1 MSSRR
6 FRAGIRTRI
15 TVMVLIGAVL
25 TTAVTLVIAD
35 ISIQGYAI
43 QQSQAQEQRNLNVA
57 MLIQH
62 SEFGQNISI
71 DPSGNMVIDASKNYN
86 DSSSANDYGRLSLN
100 TSTAY
105 VDQVRTLLGNNVA
118 VSIYQCTNQV
128 DQPSLDTTGKLCPR
142 ISTTLQHQTA
152 LGNGPREVNSS
163 SSPISLSPTVLQDLG
178 LQTGSNGVT
187 ARTAT
192 KTLQETLDGVQY
204 LSIYQTLTD
213 PSNHIIGVLSVSEP
227 LTNLYA
233 LIDRTTVELIISG
246 VVIMI
251 GGIILSL
258 LVASAIA
265 NTLQRAATQLGEASQ
280 ELSRIS
286 DRQASASRQQVWA
299 INAINQA
306 LQNLR
311 ETSTDV
317 SHRTDQL
324 AQIGTQVTMRR
335 AEIAPNQFESIM
347 SFMTRSVNDIN
358 NASRNQTS
366 TVERMTS
373 AMQAVIE
380 IADQV
385 SSSSTQTND
394 SAKRLD
400 GVIIALEELVT
411 GRSRRPARVA
421 DDARPE
427 RPRRGDRRQMGQDEM
442 MLPSSRGQA
451 MLPEAGYN
459 TGGGRM
465 PSRPA
470 GAMRPM
476 GSPSRPSA
484 MGDYGEPYSGN
495 YPSGYGGPQS
505 RPPMDQGRNGR

>member
-1 MSSRR
+1 
-6 FRAGIRTRI
+6 
-15 TVMVLIGAVL
+15 MVLIGAVL

-43 QQSQAQEQRNLNVA
+43 QQAQAQEQRNLNVA

-62 SEFGQNISI
+62 TEFGQNISI
-71 DPSGNMVIDASKNYN
+71 SSNGNMVIDASKNYN
-86 DSSSANDYGRLSLN
+86 DSSPANDYGRLSLN

-105 VDQVRTLLGNNVA
+105 VDQVRSLLGNNVA

-128 DQPSLDTTGKLCPR
+128 NQPSLDATGKVCPR
-142 ISTTLQHQTA
+142 VSTTLQHQTA
-152 LGNGPREVNSS
+152 LGAGPREVNSLTT
-163 SSPISLSPTVLQDLG
+163 PISLSPVVLQDLG
-178 LQTGSNGVT
+178 LQIAANGMT
-187 ARTAT
+187 AKIPT
-192 KTLQETLDGVQY
+192 KTLQESLDGVQY
-204 LSIYQTLTD
+204 LSIYQVLVD
-213 PSNHIIGVLSVSEP
+213 PGNHIIGVLSVSEP

-233 LIDRTTVELIISG
+233 LINRTTVELIISG
-246 VVIMI
+246 IVIMI

-265 NTLQRAATQLGEASQ
+265 NTLQRAATQLGESSE
-280 ELSRIS
+280 ELSHIS
-286 DRQASASRQQVWA
+286 DRQATASRQQVWA

-411 GRSRRPARVA
+411 GRAHRQPRPAN
-421 DDARPE
+421 DAMPE
-427 RPRRGDRRQMGQDEM
+427 RLRRGDRRRMESDETM
-442 MLPSSRGQA
+442 PPSSRGQA

-459 TGGGRM
+459 TSGGRM

-470 GAMRPM
+470 GTM
-476 GSPSRPSA
+476 GQMGRPSRPSA
-484 MGDYGEPYSGN
+484 MSDYGEPFQGN
-495 YPSGYGGPQS
+495 HPSGYGGPQS
-505 RPPMDQGRNGR
+505 GRPPMDQGRSGR